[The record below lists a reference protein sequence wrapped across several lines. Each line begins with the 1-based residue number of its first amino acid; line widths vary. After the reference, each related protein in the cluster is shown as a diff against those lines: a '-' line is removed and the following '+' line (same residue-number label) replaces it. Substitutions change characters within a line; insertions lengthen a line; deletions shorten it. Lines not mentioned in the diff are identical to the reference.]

1 MFNLL
6 RADLYVLVRS
16 RALWIALAV
25 SSAMAAGYYESAHLI
40 AVGAYDES
48 ISGSVAGFSD
58 AMALPL
64 LGSMLIG
71 VVVASDLEN
80 RTVHDRLLA
89 ASRSALVAV
98 KTVMALVVM
107 AVVLLPYVVGSLVCL
122 ATGWD
127 LVAFLP
133 TTPLRVAANV
143 GGGPVTATGV
153 LTGLGLCLVS
163 ALVAAARLGFCLPVA
178 FAARRPLTVAATG
191 LVGGFLL
198 DALTGMVARSDAG
211 AAALRFTPWS
221 PDLPLDSTSSGAQVA
236 AGAAVA
242 AAFLVLWS
250 AAGLLVLRRADI
262 A

>member
-16 RALWIALAV
+16 RALWIALAA
-25 SSAMAAGYYESAHLI
+25 SSAMAVGYYASAHLI

-98 KTVMALVVM
+98 KTVMALVV
-107 AVVLLPYVVGSLVCL
+107 ADVVLLPYI
-122 ATGWD
+122 AQ
-127 LVAFLP
+127 F
-133 TTPLRVAANV
+133 RVTSRPKRSN
-143 GGGPVTATGV
+143 GGPNQNQDPFEKIFP
-153 LTGLGLCLVS
+153 CS
-163 ALVAAARLGFCLPVA
+163 
-178 FAARRPLTVAATG
+178 
-191 LVGGFLL
+191 
-198 DALTGMVARSDAG
+198 
-211 AAALRFTPWS
+211 LRFG
-221 PDLPLDSTSSGAQVA
+221 SG
-236 AGAAVA
+236 GIKYINES
-242 AAFLVLWS
+242 FLEAIGFS
-250 AAGLLVLRRADI
+250 KR
-262 A
+262 

>member
-16 RALWIALAV
+16 RALWIALAA
-25 SSAMAAGYYESAHLI
+25 SSAMAAGYYEAAHLI

-107 AVVLLPYVVGSLVCL
+107 VVVLLPYVVGSLVCL

-163 ALVAAARLGFCLPVA
+163 ALVAVARLGFCLPVA
-178 FAARRPLTVAATG
+178 FAARRPL
-191 LVGGFLL
+191 
-198 DALTGMVARSDAG
+198 
-211 AAALRFTPWS
+211 
-221 PDLPLDSTSSGAQVA
+221 
-236 AGAAVA
+236 
-242 AAFLVLWS
+242 
-250 AAGLLVLRRADI
+250 RRAWW
-262 A
+262 AVSCSTP

>member
-25 SSAMAAGYYESAHLI
+25 SSAMAAGYYASAHLI

-71 VVVASDLEN
+71 VVVAADLEN

-98 KTVMALVVM
+98 KTVMALVV
-107 AVVLLPYVVGSLVCL
+107 VGACK
-122 ATGWD
+122 
-127 LVAFLP
+127 
-133 TTPLRVAANV
+133 N
-143 GGGPVTATGV
+143 
-153 LTGLGLCLVS
+153 
-163 ALVAAARLGFCLPVA
+163 ALK
-178 FAARRPLTVAATG
+178 T
-191 LVGGFLL
+191 
-198 DALTGMVARSDAG
+198 
-211 AAALRFTPWS
+211 
-221 PDLPLDSTSSGAQVA
+221 
-236 AGAAVA
+236 
-242 AAFLVLWS
+242 
-250 AAGLLVLRRADI
+250 
-262 A
+262 

>member
-16 RALWIALAV
+16 RALWIALVV
-25 SSAMAAGYYESAHLI
+25 SSAMAVAYFVSARLI
-40 AVGAYDES
+40 ADGTYDMS

-107 AVVLLPYVVGSLVCL
+107 VVVLLPYVVGSLVCL
-122 ATGWD
+122 ATGWG
-127 LVAFLP
+127 LVAFLS

-143 GGGPVTATGV
+143 GGGPVT
-153 LTGLGLCLVS
+153 
-163 ALVAAARLGFCLPVA
+163 
-178 FAARRPLTVAATG
+178 
-191 LVGGFLL
+191 
-198 DALTGMVARSDAG
+198 
-211 AAALRFTPWS
+211 
-221 PDLPLDSTSSGAQVA
+221 A

>member
-16 RALWIALAV
+16 RALWIALAA
-25 SSAMAAGYYESAHLI
+25 SSAMAVGYYASAHLI

-98 KTVMALVVM
+98 KTVMALVV
-107 AVVLLPYVVGSLVCL
+107 AVVYRYGIEFFYVSE
-122 ATGWD
+122 AD
-127 LVAFLP
+127 QK
-133 TTPLRVAANV
+133 
-143 GGGPVTATGV
+143 
-153 LTGLGLCLVS
+153 
-163 ALVAAARLGFCLPVA
+163 
-178 FAARRPLTVAATG
+178 
-191 LVGGFLL
+191 LL
-198 DALTGMVARSDAG
+198 DAYVDAFQAFAHPQGDLQHLTA
-211 AAALRFTPWS
+211 
-221 PDLPLDSTSSGAQVA
+221 
-236 AGAAVA
+236 
-242 AAFLVLWS
+242 
-250 AAGLLVLRRADI
+250 
-262 A
+262 